1 MMLTAEAKSTFESLK
16 AVLTAEGFET
26 YTPRGITFS
35 SANYKLNHGTLPL
48 ILTVSLGLTRLEI
61 MVEATR
67 PGYLHLF
74 PRDKAVLDEAD
85 FGILPAVIATIK
97 PQFLAITE

>member
-1 MMLTAEAKSTFESLK
+1 MITAEAKATFESLK
-16 AVLTAEGFET
+16 AVLAAEGFET
-26 YTPRGITFS
+26 YIPKGLTFS
-35 SANYKLNHGTLPL
+35 SANYKLDHGSLPL

-61 MVEATR
+61 TVETTR

-74 PRDKAVLDEAD
+74 PRETAVLAAAD
-85 FGILPAVIATIK
+85 FAILPAVIATVK